1 MKIKNLILIYS
12 SLINVSLFS
21 QSFISN
27 SKNSN
32 YQFSILNNIEANN
45 VDDQGRTSTCW
56 SFSALS
62 FFESEIMRIKGEKIE
77 LSEMFIVRNTLLKK
91 AEKYVRMHGNI
102 NFGPGGAFHDV
113 IDIFKSH
120 GIVPNSFYNGNPN
133 MDFQLNHAELD
144 NLLLSMVNSI
154 IKAKQKSLTPLWKE
168 ALSKVL
174 DVYLGELPNTFEYKG
189 KKYNSK
195 SFFNYL
201 NINSSDYV
209 SLTSFTHHPYY
220 EKFIIEVPDNWLLK
234 SSYNLKLNELI
245 ETMYF
250 SLENGFSI
258 AWGADVSENGFS
270 FKNGLAIVPD
280 EKSISESES
289 NIQSIFESP
298 CIELSITPEIRQ
310 LGFDNYETTDD
321 HGMHITG
328 VVKDQKNN
336 KYFIVK
342 NSWGI
347 TSNECDGYFYASEE
361 YIKYKTI
368 NILLHKEGIPKK
380 IKDKLKLK

>member
-1 MKIKNLILIYS
+1 M
-12 SLINVSLFS
+12 
-21 QSFISN
+21 
-27 SKNSN
+27 
-32 YQFSILNNIEANN
+32 
-45 VDDQGRTSTCW
+45 
-56 SFSALS
+56 
-62 FFESEIMRIKGEKIE
+62 
-77 LSEMFIVRNTLLKK
+77 
-91 AEKYVRMHGNI
+91 
-102 NFGPGGAFHDV
+102 
-113 IDIFKSH
+113 
-120 GIVPNSFYNGNPN
+120 
-133 MDFQLNHAELD
+133 
-144 NLLLSMVNSI
+144 
-154 IKAKQKSLTPLWKE
+154 
-168 ALSKVL
+168 
-174 DVYLGELPNTFEYKG
+174 
-189 KKYNSK
+189 
-195 SFFNYL
+195 
-201 NINSSDYV
+201 
-209 SLTSFTHHPYY
+209 
-220 EKFIIEVPDNWLLK
+220 LK
-234 SSYNLKLNELI
+234 SSYNLTLNELI

-280 EKSISESES
+280 QKSISESES
-289 NIQSIFESP
+289 NSQSIFESP
-298 CIELSITPEIRQ
+298 CVELSITPEIRQ

-347 TSNECDGYFYASEE
+347 TSNDCDGYFYASEE